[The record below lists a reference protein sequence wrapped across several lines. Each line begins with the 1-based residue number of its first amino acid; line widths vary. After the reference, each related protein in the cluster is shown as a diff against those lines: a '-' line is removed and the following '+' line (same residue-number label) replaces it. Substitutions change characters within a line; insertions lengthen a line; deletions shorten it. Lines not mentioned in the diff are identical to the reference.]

1 MNTPQDELIA
11 AIVSMGFPQELGVL
25 LARHLGHPKAMER
38 MTAYLGYMQPTDVN
52 VIVDEALAIRAEID
66 TWRDKKRSQEANSA
80 YNELL
85 WYGLEDDEQ

>member
-1 MNTPQDELIA
+1 VNTPRDELIA
-11 AIVSMGFPQELGVL
+11 AIVSLGFPQELGVL

-38 MTAYLGYMQPTDVN
+38 MTSYLSYMQPTDIN

-85 WYGLEDDEQ
+85 WYGLEEE

>member
-1 MNTPQDELIA
+1 MDLSRNELIA
-11 AIVSMGFPQELGVL
+11 AIVSLGFPQELGVL
-25 LARHLGHPKAMER
+25 LTRHLGHPKAMER
-38 MTAYLGYMQPTDVN
+38 MTAYRSYMQPTDVN

-85 WYGLEDDEQ
+85 WYGLEEE